1 MNARACLAVFLGVV
15 LLAGSG
21 ICAAKDP
28 RVLLITVLQTDDVDL
43 ARELLANK
51 SAAVVNKPG
60 YHASTRTYGTNSV
73 RPPRGLQ
80 QVRVNAGQ
88 AAHFS
93 TSYRSPEVRFLWAED
108 RGRRLLPN
116 VDLVTQESK
125 SGFDVQAELHGN
137 KVLLQLNQYNVQP
150 QSGYT
155 TGHDL
160 QQNIRTTVSG
170 HLGGWLDAG
179 GSLILD
185 EGSPANRV
193 YSLQHNNGEQVR
205 FLIKVE
211 LAP

>member
-1 MNARACLAVFLGVV
+1 MNARACLAVFLGTV
-15 LLAGSG
+15 LLAGPG
-21 ICAAKDP
+21 ICTGKDP
-28 RVLLITVLQTDDVDL
+28 RALLITVLQTDDAEL
-43 ARELLANK
+43 ARELLANTP
-51 SAAVVNKPG
+51 AAVVNKPG
-60 YHASTRTYGTNSV
+60 YHASTSTYGTDSV

-80 QVRVNAGQ
+80 QVRVNEGQ

-93 TSYRSPEVRFLWAED
+93 TIYRFPEVRFLWAED
-108 RGRRLLPN
+108 TRRGLLPN

-137 KVLLQLNQYNVQP
+137 EVLLQLNQYHG
-150 QSGYT
+150 QSQSEYT

-193 YSLQHNNGEQVR
+193 YSLQHHNRELVR
-205 FLIKVE
+205 LLIKVE